1 MARGNLTDVKK
12 RYDDLAKSISD
23 SKSDISAVSDSLR
36 RMFNV
41 LQKINKPMGD
51 FLDAFGDINTK
62 AGKAVES
69 VKKQAEAMAELTETT
84 TNVTNVTNQ
93 QTVQMAERI
102 KLDKA
107 QFSQLKRLIK
117 GKKEAVVQEEELIDG
132 SKRFKD
138 SLLNLRTEISSVT
151 EVTKDM
157 GKGFFESA
165 SNSKAWTAAS
175 RVLSGSGLWKVQ
187 NRIRALIDVGAIWE
201 KSKAKSAEKR
211 AKETRAIENLRKV
224 QEQLASQTKLLAD
237 AENDAAKMKDL
248 METDSYKLMQKRG
261 LEHDQIIHYMREELA
276 LMDDQLEAQNKII
289 KGSKLKRNIE
299 AAKATLDMGI
309 VKLTGGK
316 DSMTINQE
324 ELEKIAR
331 KNNVSLEELTDEQKE
346 EAKGRANRRKVFQK
360 SAFMMVYFSIA
371 LMAFILLS
379 FVIFGAIADIKDN
392 IEEGKGMWLVAW
404 QMVSLLFNT
413 GFAILQEAFGFV
425 SDLIN
430 GNMDGAM
437 DHAMKLMD
445 KLLIFAGVALGTI
458 AVIGFNLLA
467 SLWSGIHRWWTEA
480 EDGTRRKLFVMLV
493 KALGWFAGYLLIRY
507 IVVEIAAIAA
517 GILGSIP
524 LFVVALG
531 AVIIAGIATLL
542 SALPFMSAGGTSH
555 GGLTVVG
562 EQGPELI
569 NTKPGDKIINHTN
582 TRKMVGRNGASNN
595 ITVNVNGRL
604 GASDQ
609 ELKDLARKLGPLI
622 LQEINRKT
630 SANMY

>member
-1 MARGNLTDVKK
+1 LARGNLTDVKK